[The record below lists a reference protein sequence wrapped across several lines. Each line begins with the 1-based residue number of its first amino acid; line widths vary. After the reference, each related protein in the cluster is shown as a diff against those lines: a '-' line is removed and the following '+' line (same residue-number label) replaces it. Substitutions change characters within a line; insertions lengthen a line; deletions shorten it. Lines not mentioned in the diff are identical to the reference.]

1 MLEQA
6 RLRQGQG
13 IEVVIGWVET
23 HGRPETEAL
32 LEGLEILPAKSY
44 EYRGTSLREFDL
56 DGALA
61 RKPQILLLDELAHSN
76 APGARHAKR
85 WQDAE
90 ELLGAGIDIYTTV
103 NIQHLENLNDIVTQT
118 TGVVVRETV
127 PDRIVDEAEEIE
139 LVDITPEDLLER
151 LKEGKVYVPTQAER
165 AMRGFFTRGNLIA
178 LRELALRKAAE
189 RVDAELRTYKDDQE
203 IGQVWPVSERLLV
216 CVSAS
221 PSAAR
226 VVRSAARMAAGLR
239 AEWIVAYVERPADPR
254 ESDADRQRIS
264 QTFRLAEGLGA
275 ETVTLA
281 GLDVSAELLAYA
293 RTRNVTKIVVG
304 KPTRPWWRYR
314 LLGSAVDELIRGSD
328 DIDVYVIRGEK
339 DETRPPI
346 VPRLRRRSPL
356 RSYLWGIL
364 AVAVATGVCRLMF
377 HHFASANLIMVYL
390 LEVVFVAAI
399 LGRGPSLL
407 ASLLSVA
414 AFDFFFVPPHLNFA
428 VSDGEYFVTFGI
440 MLIVTLLISTLAVRL
455 REQSQTHRS
464 RQERTA
470 ALYKMSR
477 EFAQTTTIE
486 EAVASIER
494 HWGEVFEGEVW
505 VLLPDA
511 EGRLA
516 QAGGITSSF
525 PLDPKE
531 RAVAEWVHDHGQM
544 AGLGTTTLSGAK
556 VLSIPL
562 KTARGG
568 VGVVCLFPEG
578 GTRSLTP
585 EKLDL
590 LETFASQ
597 TAIVIERATLA
608 QEAHEAKIRAETE
621 RLRNLLLSSV
631 SHDLRT
637 PLATITGA
645 ASSLLESEGL
655 LKPETR
661 GELIQSILDEAE
673 RLNRLLGNL
682 LSMTRIESG
691 GVQVQKE
698 WQPLEEVVGAALNHV
713 EKLLHGRRALV
724 RIPDDLP
731 LVQIDGALIEQVLVN
746 LLENAIKYTPEE
758 TTIELTARTAD
769 GAVVVEV
776 ADRGPGLSEADL
788 DRVFEKFYRGAH
800 AGDRGGVGLGL
811 SICRGIVEAHGGRI
825 WAGNRD
831 GGGATILFT
840 IPLGASPPDLGAM
853 DADR

>member
-1 MLEQA
+1 
-6 RLRQGQG
+6 
-13 IEVVIGWVET
+13 
-23 HGRPETEAL
+23 
-32 LEGLEILPAKSY
+32 
-44 EYRGTSLREFDL
+44 
-56 DGALA
+56 
-61 RKPQILLLDELAHSN
+61 
-76 APGARHAKR
+76 
-85 WQDAE
+85 
-90 ELLGAGIDIYTTV
+90 
-103 NIQHLENLNDIVTQT
+103 
-118 TGVVVRETV
+118 
-127 PDRIVDEAEEIE
+127 
-139 LVDITPEDLLER
+139 
-151 LKEGKVYVPTQAER
+151 
-165 AMRGFFTRGNLIA
+165 
-178 LRELALRKAAE
+178 
-189 RVDAELRTYKDDQE
+189 
-203 IGQVWPVSERLLV
+203 
-216 CVSAS
+216 
-221 PSAAR
+221 
-226 VVRSAARMAAGLR
+226 
-239 AEWIVAYVERPADPR
+239 
-254 ESDADRQRIS
+254 
-264 QTFRLAEGLGA
+264 
-275 ETVTLA
+275 
-281 GLDVSAELLAYA
+281 
-293 RTRNVTKIVVG
+293 
-304 KPTRPWWRYR
+304 
-314 LLGSAVDELIRGSD
+314 
-328 DIDVYVIRGEK
+328 
-339 DETRPPI
+339 
-346 VPRLRRRSPL
+346 
-356 RSYLWGIL
+356 
-364 AVAVATGVCRLMF
+364 
-377 HHFASANLIMVYL
+377 
-390 LEVVFVAAI
+390 
-399 LGRGPSLL
+399 
-407 ASLLSVA
+407 
-414 AFDFFFVPPHLNFA
+414 
-428 VSDGEYFVTFGI
+428 
-440 MLIVTLLISTLAVRL
+440 
-455 REQSQTHRS
+455 
-464 RQERTA
+464 
-470 ALYKMSR
+470 
-477 EFAQTTTIE
+477 
-486 EAVASIER
+486 
-494 HWGEVFEGEVW
+494 
-505 VLLPDA
+505 
-511 EGRLA
+511 
-516 QAGGITSSF
+516 
-525 PLDPKE
+525 
-531 RAVAEWVHDHGQM
+531 M

-853 DADR
+853 DAER